1 MFGTELMVCGIS
13 EKRDSVTL
21 LSESLVWFPKG
32 IWYDFFTGL
41 PYKFEKAEKFKVYRN
56 ISAYPVFAKAGA
68 IVPLAEHIP
77 HDNRL
82 LNSEQMSL
90 LVFPGAS
97 NRFELYEDTGDGYDY
112 KKDGCCKT
120 EIVFNWDNNSSNLVI
135 EPAHGDTSLIPQK
148 RESKIGFRAFSPN
161 AKPAVTV
168 NGNESDFEVFFEAEE
183 NTMYVI
189 VNADV
194 TDRIKVTLSAEKLFS
209 EENYNR
215 KDLYKKILSN
225 CRISASEK
233 LRIFNVLNGNNTAK
247 SLYRKLYNIEH
258 FYGPLIYALKEILRF
273 T

>member
-1 MFGTELMVCGIS
+1 M
-13 EKRDSVTL
+13 
-21 LSESLVWFPKG
+21 
-32 IWYDFFTGL
+32 
-41 PYKFEKAEKFKVYRN
+41 A
-56 ISAYPVFAKAGA
+56 
-68 IVPLAEHIP
+68 
-77 HDNRL
+77 
-82 LNSEQMSL
+82 
-90 LVFPGAS
+90 
-97 NRFELYEDTGDGYDY
+97 
-112 KKDGCCKT
+112 
-120 EIVFNWDNNSSNLVI
+120 
-135 EPAHGDTSLIPQK
+135 
-148 RESKIGFRAFSPN
+148 
-161 AKPAVTV
+161 
-168 NGNESDFEVFFEAEE
+168 
-183 NTMYVI
+183 MYVI